1 MTDEN
6 RYKKKMFRYTW
17 IMLFVFACLWA
28 VIAKPSNVYAE
39 PFHATP
45 EQLEGT
51 AYAVLTNSRELIL
64 FRSNDTYTEGA
75 GQTVTDIKGNTY
87 TGQVYTGIETTNTA
101 STSNSKWY
109 SQRTSIKSVRIAD
122 GQVIKPINT
131 SYWFYRCNNTNL
143 KTMDLSRLDT
153 SNVTNMNSMF
163 NYCSSLT
170 SLDVSGFD
178 TSNVTDMYQMFYN
191 CQNLTTLDV
200 SDWDTSNATNMDS
213 MFAYCYKL
221 TSLDVSGLDTSNVT
235 NMGSMFRDCFKL
247 TSLDVSGLDT
257 SNVTSIS
264 SMFYNCSN
272 LTSLDVSGFDTSN
285 VTDMSHMFGGCYGL
299 TSLDVS
305 GFDTSNVTNM
315 DSVFSQCSNLTGID
329 VSNFNTNKVTS
340 MYSMFYDC
348 SSLASLY
355 VSGFDTGNVTSMG
368 WMFHNCSRLTN
379 LDVSGFDTSNVTD
392 MSYMFDGCS
401 AFASLDISGFD
412 TSNVTDM
419 NSMFNYCS
427 SLTSLDVSGF
437 DTSNVTD
444 MSYMFDGCSAFARL
458 DISGFDT
465 SNVTNMYQMFHNC
478 SRLTNLDLSGW
489 NTGNVTDMSGMFSG
503 CASLKSLDI
512 SGFDT
517 SNIQYY
523 NYDDSWIDENTGEEM
538 FSIYG
543 LFRIFH
549 NNQALSSVV
558 LGEDFNFADGAA
570 SGTTPPPEH
579 QAILTTPPTNAY
591 YTGKWVQEEGTVEN
605 AYTAEELRDNY
616 DGATMAGTW
625 VWQMTPTAFKV
636 KFTPSE
642 GASGSMPGKLG
653 SITEDFTLPE
663 NTFYQFGKDFDHW
676 EVTSP
681 ADLAGTTYEDKATIA
696 ADEDSPLKGKT
707 VTLKAIMKDADTS
720 YTIEN
725 GTFDFYL
732 RANEKATF
740 KNIPAGTAYQ
750 VYEETPDGWVLV
762 DQSNVSG
769 TIEPLQTARAQFV
782 NKYQPDVTTVQFTGT
797 KKLDGYAVPEGAYS
811 FELYEEGKDEPT
823 ETVATKDGGFVQF
836 SIIEYAQEDVG
847 DHIYHIKEVN
857 PNDDAI
863 DWDKHEETI
872 TVNVKDNGDGTLS
885 AKATY
890 DSDGIVF
897 NNRTKPGMLK
907 ITKRTNIKTP
917 ENQNDKFT
925 FNITFNNEK
934 GQPISDDIYWYSEG
948 VNRQD

>member
-1 MTDEN
+1 
-6 RYKKKMFRYTW
+6 
-17 IMLFVFACLWA
+17 
-28 VIAKPSNVYAE
+28 
-39 PFHATP
+39 
-45 EQLEGT
+45 
-51 AYAVLTNSRELIL
+51 
-64 FRSNDTYTEGA
+64 
-75 GQTVTDIKGNTY
+75 
-87 TGQVYTGIETTNTA
+87 
-101 STSNSKWY
+101 
-109 SQRTSIKSVRIAD
+109 
-122 GQVIKPINT
+122 
-131 SYWFYRCNNTNL
+131 
-143 KTMDLSRLDT
+143 
-153 SNVTNMNSMF
+153 MF

-170 SLDVSGFD
+170 SLDVP
-178 TSNVTDMYQMFYN
+178 
-191 CQNLTTLDV
+191 
-200 SDWDTSNATNMDS
+200 
-213 MFAYCYKL
+213 
-221 TSLDVSGLDTSNVT
+221 
-235 NMGSMFRDCFKL
+235 
-247 TSLDVSGLDT
+247 
-257 SNVTSIS
+257 
-264 SMFYNCSN
+264 
-272 LTSLDVSGFDTSN
+272 
-285 VTDMSHMFGGCYGL
+285 
-299 TSLDVS
+299 
-305 GFDTSNVTNM
+305 
-315 DSVFSQCSNLTGID
+315 
-329 VSNFNTNKVTS
+329 
-340 MYSMFYDC
+340 
-348 SSLASLY
+348 
-355 VSGFDTGNVTSMG
+355 
-368 WMFHNCSRLTN
+368 
-379 LDVSGFDTSNVTD
+379 GFDTSNVTD

-401 AFASLDISGFD
+401 ALA
-412 TSNVTDM
+412 
-419 NSMFNYCS
+419 
-427 SLTSLDVSGF
+427 SLDVSGF
-437 DTSNVTD
+437 DTSNVAD
-444 MSYMFDGCSAFARL
+444 
-458 DISGFDT
+458 
-465 SNVTNMYQMFHNC
+465 MYQMFHNC

-489 NTGNVTDMSGMFSG
+489 NTGNVQDMGGMFSG

-549 NNQALSSVV
+549 NNQTLSSVV
-558 LGEDFNFADGAA
+558 LGENFNFADGAA

-579 QAILTTPPTNAY
+579 QAILPAPPTNAY

-616 DGATMAGTW
+616 DGTTMAGTW

-642 GASGSMPGKLG
+642 GASGSMPDKIG

-681 ADLAGTTYEDKATIA
+681 ADLAGTTYEDKATII

-707 VTLKAIMKDADTS
+707 VTLKAIMKDTDTT

-769 TIEPLQTARAQFV
+769 TIEPLKTSRAQFV
-782 NKYQPDVTTVQFTGT
+782 NKYQPDITTVQFAGT

-811 FELYEEGKDEPT
+811 FELYEEGKDEPI
-823 ETVATKDGGFVQF
+823 ETVATKNGGFVQF
-836 SIIEYAQEDVG
+836 SVIEYTQEDVG
-847 DHIYHIKEVN
+847 DHTYHIKEVD
-857 PNDDAI
+857 PNNDAI

-917 ENQNDKFT
+917 ANQNDKFT

-948 VNRQD
+948 VNRPD